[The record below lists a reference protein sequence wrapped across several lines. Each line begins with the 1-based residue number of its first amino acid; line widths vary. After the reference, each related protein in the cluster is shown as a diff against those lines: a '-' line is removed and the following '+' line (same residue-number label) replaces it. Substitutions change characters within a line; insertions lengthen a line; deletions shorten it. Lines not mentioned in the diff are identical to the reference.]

1 MTLSNNLRKR
11 IEIEERWH
19 IRKEI
24 QGSLEKLGI
33 IPTMPVLLS
42 RIYGSYL
49 EMGAELLLG
58 GMIGVFSLIINF
70 IIFVFLLHI
79 EF

>member
-11 IEIEERWH
+11 IEIAERWH

-33 IPTMPVLLS
+33 IPTMPALLS
-42 RIYGSYL
+42 RRYGNYL
-49 EMGAELLLG
+49 ETGAEILLG